1 MNSESK
7 VRFVKLLTPGMF
19 DYLRD
24 LLRREPV
31 CFPCGD
37 GRLRP
42 EPHGSWARDAAAG
55 WSGRA
60 EWYSDMG
67 PGRNVAL
74 LCGSHKAEYEA
85 NLLRHSLPYEEE
97 GEAYIF
103 EHSGPF
109 LLNPRPVTLG
119 RGR

>member
-7 VRFVKLLTPGMF
+7 TQVRFVKLLTPGMF

-31 CFPCGD
+31 CFPCND
-37 GRLRP
+37 GRP
-42 EPHGSWARDAAAG
+42 RDAAAG

-67 PGRNVAL
+67 PGQNVAL

-103 EHSGPF
+103 EHAGPF

-119 RGR
+119 RGRG

>member
-31 CFPCGD
+31 CFPCHDSPG
-37 GRLRP
+37 G
-42 EPHGSWARDAAAG
+42 AAMREAVYG

-67 PGRNVAL
+67 PGQNVAL

-103 EHSGPF
+103 EHAGPF